1 MQKIK
6 VKYADEKGAIREE
19 IFETRSAADMRQAFS
34 DKGYYIL
41 GEELL
46 RQSLSE
52 RINES
57 LFPTRRASI
66 KELNEFT
73 KLVKTLL
80 KSGMP
85 ITDAIAILLEDAE
98 DTALN
103 HALER
108 VSADIK
114 EGVSLSAALSRHP
127 DIFPQIYVKTIV
139 AGEKAGALESILGR
153 LSDYFTRS
161 IAIRKKIVAALIYP
175 TILLLVSMVAVSYM
189 MVAVVP
195 EFVGLFNSLGVELP
209 WYTKL
214 LLVVSGFIGD
224 WFWYLVVVAFVTVA
238 GLAAYSHNPKGRK
251 AIDAYKL
258 KVPLIR
264 DLERNF
270 AFSQY
275 SRTLSTMVA
284 GGIPLLDGLA
294 VVLDTLENR
303 VIADRYEIIPDL
315 LEGGMGFGKALK
327 QVPETPK
334 IMTRIISVGEE
345 AGNLDEMLENLA
357 DYFDEEITELT
368 DRVTSLLEPMLF
380 LGMAVVAGGLI
391 IAILV
396 PVLSAASN
404 IN

>member
-6 VKYADEKGAIREE
+6 VKYADEKGTTREE
-19 IFETRSAADMRQAFS
+19 IFETTSVADMRQAFS
-34 DKGYYIL
+34 DKGYYIIY
-41 GEELL
+41 EELL
-46 RQSLSE
+46 RQPLFE
-52 RINES
+52 RVNEFF
-57 LFPTRRASI
+57 FPSRRASV

-80 KSGMP
+80 RSGMP
-85 ITDAIAILLEDAE
+85 ITEAISILLEDAE

-103 HALER
+103 RALER

-139 AGEKAGALESILGR
+139 AGEKAGALENILGR

-161 IAIRKKIVAALIYP
+161 IAIRRKIVAALIYP
-175 TILLLVSMVAVSYM
+175 SILLLVSVAAVSYM

-209 WYTKL
+209 WYTQVL
-214 LLVVSGFIGD
+214 LAVSGFIGD
-224 WFWYLVVVAFVTVA
+224 WFWYLIFVAALSVSTVVV
-238 GLAAYSHNPKGRK
+238 YSRNPQGRK
-251 AIDAYKL
+251 IIDAYKL
-258 KVPLIR
+258 KIPLIR
-264 DLERNF
+264 DLERDF

-275 SRTLSTMVA
+275 ARTLSTMVA
-284 GGIPLLDGLA
+284 GGIPLLDGLG

-315 LEGGMGFGKALK
+315 LEGGMGFGQALK

-334 IMTRIISVGEE
+334 MMTRIISVGEE
-345 AGNLDEMLENLA
+345 AGNLGEMLENLA
-357 DYFDEEITELT
+357 DYFDEEIAELT
-368 DRVTSLLEPMLF
+368 DRATALLEPILF
-380 LGMAVVAGGLI
+380 LGMAVVAGALI
-391 IAILV
+391 IAILL